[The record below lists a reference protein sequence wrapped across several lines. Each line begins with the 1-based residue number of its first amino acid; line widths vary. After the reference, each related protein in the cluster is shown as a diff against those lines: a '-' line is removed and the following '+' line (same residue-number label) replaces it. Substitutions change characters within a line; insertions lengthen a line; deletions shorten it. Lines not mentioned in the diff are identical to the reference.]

1 MIHVNIWQKPPQYCK
16 VISLQIKL
24 INLKKP
30 IKPKDGSLKKNISET
45 DKFRQISQEREE
57 TTAEMK

>member
-1 MIHVNIWQKPPQYCK
+1 MAKPPQYCK